1 MAAIRLCLLLGMLLA
16 LGACNS
22 PGASPTA
29 VALPDITPTAS
40 ASQHFRRVA
49 AWGAGAPE
57 AMALSADG
65 ATLYLATAQS
75 VQRHDARNLAQILW
89 RKELNETPTSLAL
102 SPDGKTLALSSN
114 SSLTMLATD
123 GGVLRKLFPYSA
135 PIADVAYA
143 PDGTLIALALE
154 SGTLA
159 LIQPE
164 NGSATREMRLETG
177 DLLAPPGPLTG
188 VAFAPDG
195 RTLVTGDQNGN
206 VVVWSAAEGR
216 MLAHGNAGMRV
227 VADVA
232 YSPDGALVAAA
243 SEGWTAEPGSVWL
256 FDAATGAMLERLT
269 IDEETRWLAPV
280 KRVLFV
286 ADGSA
291 VVAGTSDGAVVR
303 WSWPEGAVVN
313 EIAAHRATVTALAL
327 APEGDLFTAG
337 HDGALR
343 HWDAAGALRATLDG
357 MPPVTA
363 VAIDQG
369 IIASGG
375 VDGTLTFWTESGE
388 RRGQVEAH
396 AGKINALALR
406 PDGQLLASA
415 GDDGMIRLWTWPAGA
430 PAGRWPAHEGPALSV
445 TFAPDGSTL
454 ASSGADGTARL
465 WALPD
470 GAPMAT
476 LTVIEADG
484 LNATTV
490 PDVAFTDQGRSLVA
504 ASGAGTLWRFMVPE
518 GTPLPALETG
528 ANTWLMDLVSLPDH
542 RLLAVDNTGALWL
555 WHADGR
561 LAGRQGAMTGRSG
574 APVVLDERRLIA
586 SWMGLSLWRLEDDG
600 LALIEAVGSVGGC
613 VAAAADGRSVVV
625 GSPRGSIE
633 VWRVE

>member
-1 MAAIRLCLLLGMLLA
+1 MAAIRYCLLLGMLLA
-16 LGACNS
+16 LGACNP
-22 PGASPTA
+22 PGASSTA

-40 ASQHFRRVA
+40 ASQHFQRVA

-57 AMALSADG
+57 AMVLSADG
-65 ATLYLATAQS
+65 ATLYFATAQS
-75 VQRHDARNLAQILW
+75 VQRLDAQNLSRTLW
-89 RKELNETPTSLAL
+89 RKDLTATPTSMAL
-102 SPDGKTLALSSN
+102 SPDGGTLALSSD
-114 SSLTMLATD
+114 SSLTVLATGD
-123 GGVLRKLFPYSA
+123 GVLRKLFPYSA

-143 PDGTLIALALE
+143 PDGALIALALE

-164 NGSATREMRLETG
+164 NGSTTREMRPEAG

-206 VVVWSAAEGR
+206 VVLWSVAEGR
-216 MLAHGNAGMRV
+216 MLAHGNAAMRV

-232 YSPDGALVAAA
+232 YSPDGAHIAAA

-256 FDAATGAMLERLT
+256 FDAATGAILERLT

-280 KRVLFV
+280 KRVMFT

-303 WSWPEGAVVN
+303 WSWPEGAVAN
-313 EIAAHRATVTALAL
+313 ELAAHRAKVTALAPT
-327 APEGDLFTAG
+327 PEGDLFTAG

-343 HWDAAGALRATLDG
+343 RWDAAGGLRATLDG
-357 MPPVTA
+357 TPPITA
-363 VAIDQG
+363 VVVDQG
-369 IIASGG
+369 VVASGG
-375 VDGTLTFWTESGE
+375 ADGSLTFWTESGE

-396 AGKINALALR
+396 AGKINALALG
-406 PDGQLLASA
+406 PNGQLLASA
-415 GDDGMIRLWTWPAGA
+415 GDDGVIRLWTWPAGE
-430 PAGRWPAHEGPALSV
+430 PGGQWLAHEGPALSV
-445 TFAPDGSTL
+445 AFSPDGSAL

-465 WALPD
+465 WALLD
-470 GAPMAT
+470 GAPIAT

-490 PDVAFTDQGRSLVA
+490 PDVAFTDQGRSLAVA
-504 ASGAGTLWRFMVPE
+504 SSGGTVRRFTVPE

-528 ANTWLMDLVSLPDH
+528 ANTWLLDLVSLPDQ
-542 RLLAVDNTGALWL
+542 RLLAVDDAGALWI
-555 WHADGR
+555 WQADGR
-561 LAGRQGAMTGRSG
+561 LAGRQDGMSRHRGAL
-574 APVVLDERRLIA
+574 AALDERWLVA
-586 SWMGLSLWRLEDDG
+586 PLMGLSLWRLEGDG
-600 LALIEAVGSVGGC
+600 LALIETVGSVGGL
-613 VAAAADGRSVVV
+613 VAAAADSQAVVV

>member
-16 LGACNS
+16 LGACNP

-29 VALPDITPTAS
+29 VALPEITPTAA
-40 ASQHFRRVA
+40 ASGHFQRVA

-57 AMALSADG
+57 AMVLSADG

-75 VQRHDARNLAQILW
+75 VQRRDARNLW
-89 RKELNETPTSLAL
+89 RRELTETPTSLAL
-102 SPDGKTLALSSN
+102 SPDGETLALASN
-114 SSLTMLATD
+114 SSLTVLATGD
-123 GGVLRKLFPYSA
+123 GALRKLFPSSA

-143 PDGTLIALALE
+143 PDGALIALALE

-164 NGSATREMRLETG
+164 NGSATREMRPDAG
-177 DLLAPPGPLTG
+177 DLLAPPGPLTS
-188 VAFAPDG
+188 VVFAPDG
-195 RTLVTGDQNGN
+195 KTLVSGDQNGN
-206 VVVWSAAEGR
+206 VVVWSAVEGR
-216 MLAHGNAGMRV
+216 MLAQGNAAMRV

-256 FDAATGAMLERLT
+256 FDAATGAMVERLT

-280 KRVLFV
+280 KRVLFA

-327 APEGDLFTAG
+327 ASEGDLFTAG

-343 HWDAAGALRATLDG
+343 RWDAAGALRATLDG

-369 IIASGG
+369 SIASGG
-375 VDGTLTFWTESGE
+375 ADGTLTFWTESGE
-388 RRGQVEAH
+388 RRGQVDAH
-396 AGKINALALR
+396 TGAVNALALR

-430 PAGRWPAHEGPALSV
+430 PGGQWPAHEGPVLSIA
-445 TFAPDGSTL
+445 FAPDGSAL

-470 GAPMAT
+470 GAPIAT

-504 ASGAGTLWRFMVPE
+504 ASGAGTLRRFTVPE

-528 ANTWLMDLVSLPDH
+528 ENNWLMDLVSLPDN
-542 RLLAVDNTGALWL
+542 RLLATDNTGALWL

-561 LAGRQGAMTGRSG
+561 LAGRQGAMPGRSG
-574 APVVLDERRLIA
+574 ALAVLDERRLIA
-586 SWMGLSLWRLEDDG
+586 SSTGLSLWRLDDDG
-600 LALIEAVGSVGGC
+600 LALIEAVASVGGC
-613 VAAAADGRSVVV
+613 VAAAADGQAVVV